1 MGKRRGSSVLER
13 DQRVI
18 EAPRA
23 PTPSPGTGTKP
34 KRRGLSILE
43 RNQRVIGTVALLL
56 ILIGTVLGLLLQGGL
71 LTPTYRVTAFFTD
84 AAGIVE
90 GDNVTVAG
98 LPAGTVKDIRIE
110 RGRVAMEL
118 GIEKDVVL
126 SRDSSAEIV
135 IETLLGRRSVAV
147 LPGEGEA
154 PLEDGDVIPVVRTT
168 TPVDITELSDI
179 QVELLEASDADA
191 FEGFLTDIAEIT
203 EGKAAEVEALV
214 TGLNRVLEAV
224 DARRLQ
230 LARLIESLRTIA
242 TTLGQRD
249 DNIVR
254 IIDNLNVVL
263 GNLEERQQELETL
276 LESTASASVETA
288 DLVRRNRAV
297 LDSTL
302 HNLTTDLEV
311 LGRHQLDLASGIAY
325 LENSVQ
331 GYSSV
336 GYSQGH
342 PNHWANIFVRSLGPA
357 STGVFGEC
365 GLMDKLVDE
374 YFDDGNCN
382 TNPRGTGGPAMAPG
396 TEPGEGPPGP
406 GGLPEVPGADVP
418 GLPVDEP
425 TGGSGLPCTVTDVID
440 TATGAGGCEA

>member
-1 MGKRRGSSVLER
+1 V
-13 DQRVI
+13 
-18 EAPRA
+18 A
-23 PTPSPGTGTKP
+23 

-43 RNQRVIGTVALLL
+43 RNQRVIGTVALVL
-56 ILIGTVLGLLLQGGL
+56 ILAGTVLGLLLQGGL

-98 LPAGTVKDIRIE
+98 LPAGTVKDIRVE
-110 RGRVAMEL
+110 RGLVAMEL
-118 GIEKDVVL
+118 GIEDGIALTKD
-126 SRDSSAEIV
+126 SNAEIV

-147 LPGEGEA
+147 VNGQEDR
-154 PLEDGDVIPVVRTT
+154 PLQDGDVIPVDRTT
-168 TPVDITELSDI
+168 TPIDITELGDI

-191 FEGFLTDIAEIT
+191 FEGFLLDIAEIT
-203 EGKAAEVEALV
+203 EGKAAEVDALV

-230 LARLIESLRTIA
+230 LVRLIESLRTIS
-242 TTLGQRD
+242 TTLGSRD

-263 GNLEERQQELETL
+263 GNLEDRQQELETL

-302 HNLTTDLEV
+302 HHLTDDLDV
-311 LGRHQLDLASGIAY
+311 LGNHQLDLAAGIAY
-325 LENSVQ
+325 LENAVQ

-336 GYSQGH
+336 GYSQGQ
-342 PNHWANIFVRSLGPA
+342 PNRWANIFVRSLGPLESPTEREA
-357 STGVFGEC
+357 I
-365 GLMDKLVDE
+365 VDE
-374 YFDDGNCN
+374 LIDHYFPDLSAQSDAGS
-382 TNPRGTGGPAMAPG
+382 PVAPGRGVGEPGIEGPAGTAPG
-396 TEPGEGPPGP
+396 
-406 GGLPEVPGADVP
+406 VPGVDVP
-418 GLPVDEP
+418 EAPMAEP
-425 TGGSGLPCTVTDVID
+425 TGGSGLPCSLADVID